1 MATQSIPIRVSQEA
15 AQIYNTATAEQ
26 QRKLETLLSL
36 QLTAVAHTTRPLED
50 IMNKDLQRGSM
61 GGGEHWAPVC
71 PPLSSQRE
79 QEADTERSWHNTVS
93 AHRGDHA
100 PQYAGTAGQ
109 QEYYLALWT
118 LPPPPDHTREA
129 QAQETCSQQ
138 RQ

>member
-1 MATQSIPIRVSQEA
+1 MLQREKCTRYVMAAEREEFLVVLVERVLFIEPTEEIHVCRDA
-15 AQIYNTATAEQ
+15 KDE
-26 QRKLETLLSL
+26 
-36 QLTAVAHTTRPLED
+36 
-50 IMNKDLQRGSM
+50 KDLQRGSM

-71 PPLSSQRE
+71 PPLASQRE
-79 QEADTERSWHNTVS
+79 QEADTERSQHNTVP

-100 PQYAGTAGQ
+100 PQYAGTARQ
-109 QEYYLALWT
+109 QEYYLALST